1 MPLIVEDGSGIAN
14 ADSYCSLAEAS
25 AYHADRG
32 NTLWATGMSD
42 TEREQ
47 ALRRGTEYM
56 VQVYRD
62 LWAGSRKTIAQSLD
76 WPRYEVPI
84 KDSPTG
90 YGAFPSY
97 YADDE
102 VPLAVRQACA
112 VMAFKAASGD
122 LAPDVG
128 TPVKREKV
136 GPIEVEYQDGARQTV
151 RYQVLDNMLAP
162 FLRGGQSYVRVVRA

>member
-1 MPLIVEDGSGIAN
+1 MALEVEDGTGKAN
-14 ADSYCSLAEAS
+14 ADSYVSVAEADT
-25 AYHADRG
+25 YHSDRG
-32 NTLWATGMSD
+32 NTLWATMS
-42 TEREQ
+42 TPEKE
-47 ALRRGTEYM
+47 ASLRRGTDYM

-62 LWAGSRKTIAQSLD
+62 LWAGSRKTVEQSLD

-90 YGAFPSY
+90 YGSWPSY

-112 VMAFKAASGD
+112 LMAFKAASGD

-151 RYQVLDNMLAP
+151 RYQALDNMLGP
-162 FLRGGQSYVRVVRA
+162 FLKGGQSYVRVVRA